1 MGSHRIPFILP
12 LPASLGDNR
21 RLSTIRAWATGQV
34 RNHAR
39 RTGCLV
45 QGEPYAW
52 QYDAVDEDGRPA
64 VACMAVLVTRP
75 TIASA
80 VQELRDRPAR
90 AQREGRCLLCIEID
104 RLRRIDYDDHTIA
117 ARLEMPSARAV
128 AKHIDKHGGAA

>member
-1 MGSHRIPFILP
+1 MASHRIPFLLP

-34 RNHAR
+34 HNHAR

-52 QYDAVDEDGRPA
+52 AYDAVDEDGRPA

-75 TIASA
+75 TIATA
-80 VQELRDRPAR
+80 VAELRDRPAR
-90 AQREGRCLLCIEID
+90 AQREGRCLMCIEIA
-104 RLRRIDYDDHTIA
+104 RLRACDWDDRSIA
-117 ARLEMPSARAV
+117 ARLEISPRAL
-128 AKHIDKHGGAA
+128 ANHDQHGGGAT